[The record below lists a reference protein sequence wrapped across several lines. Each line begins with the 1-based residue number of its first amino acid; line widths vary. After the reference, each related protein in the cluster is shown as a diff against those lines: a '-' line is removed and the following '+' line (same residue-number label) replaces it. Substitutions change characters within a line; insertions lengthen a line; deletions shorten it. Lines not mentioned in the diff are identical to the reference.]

1 MDRPRP
7 ESERRRRRHRRY
19 LYSALALLFLVA
31 ATVGLSRLKPAALPV
46 ERSSVWIDT
55 VKRGEMLR
63 QVRGTGTLVP
73 VAIRWIPAVT
83 AGRVERIVV
92 FPGTAVDENTVVLEL
107 SNPELEMEALEAKS
121 QARAARAQM
130 EELKVRLTS
139 QRLDQQA
146 VVARVESESKQA
158 ALQADARKELSKE
171 GLVPKIDLQISEAA
185 AEEAARRLKSERE
198 RLRIAGESVAAQR
211 DVQRADVEQKEAM
224 ARLKSSQLAALSVR
238 AGIPGIL
245 QQVPVEVGERVA
257 PGTNLARVA
266 QPEHLKAVVRIPET
280 QARDVQLGQKA
291 EVDTR
296 NGVITG
302 HVVRIDPAVQAGTVA
317 VDIALDGDL
326 PKGARPDLTVDG
338 TIELERLDDVLYV
351 GRPAL
356 AQPEGTVGLFVLEAD
371 GQHASRVSVGLGRAS
386 VSTVE
391 IRSGLKLGDQVILSD
406 TSTWDAVDRI
416 RLR

>member
-7 ESERRRRRHRRY
+7 ESERRRRRYRRY
-19 LYSALALLFLVA
+19 LLGALGLVVLAA
-31 ATVGLSRLKPAALPV
+31 ATIGLSRLKPAALPV

-158 ALQADARKELSKE
+158 ALQADARRELSKE

-185 AEEAARRLKSERE
+185 AEESARRLTIERE
-198 RLRIAGESVAAQR
+198 RLRIAGESVAAQL

-224 ARLKSSQLAALSVR
+224 ARLKSSQLAALQVR

-296 NGVITG
+296 NGVIAG

-317 VDIALDGDL
+317 VDIALEGDL

-371 GQHASRVSVGLGRAS
+371 GEHASRVSVGLGRAS

-391 IRSGLKLGDQVILSD
+391 VRSGLNLGDQVILSD